1 MAAAW
6 YRAAMP
12 KQLQSFDDGP
22 ALAEARTLIANAKEP
37 CEWLFGMSP
46 LNPQAGHAFLRD
58 TIKRYAMHN
67 AFTMTRVCTMA
78 RAGWDEAEIAL
89 RELIGEIMNRG
100 DQLPTVLGAFA
111 IELLDPRRP
120 HHFSG
125 PKKAGR
131 FLQDICIT
139 VIVSRSRGTAPPE
152 ADAPAIAINETVG
165 V

>member
-1 MAAAW
+1 
-6 YRAAMP
+6 
-12 KQLQSFDDGP
+12 
-22 ALAEARTLIANAKEP
+22 
-37 CEWLFGMSP
+37 MSP

-139 VIVSRSRGTAPPE
+139 VIVSRVAERHRLKPTRRPSQSTKPSACSIVARALE
-152 ADAPAIAINETVG
+152 QAG
-165 V
+165 VHRNGERAVEKIWERYHDI